1 MLQLLLSDV
10 QPDTISYS
18 SVITAC
24 ERSSLWQLAIQ
35 FLRESWTCRTPDV
48 VAFTGTMAACEKAG
62 RWQLALLLL
71 SKMPEDEILPDVV
84 SFGSAICAC
93 APWFWSTGM
102 FNVSS
107 FWILDKTERRSWN
120 PAIKSDRTEPTTH
133 TLFGTVSAL
142 SLVWVFKVD
151 SVIRASQGWNTET
164 PLRRKPVKVS
174 WHWSYWLRWA
184 VSTCNQIWS
193 LLQLLSLPVRGAV
206 SWLPVKGPENKDGN
220 DGDVA
225 IWNDMSWV
233 LTILCQE
240 RLCWCI

>member
-1 MLQLLLSDV
+1 MYNQTPSATVVSLRHV
-10 QPDTISYS
+10 NVPAYGNWPFNFW
-18 SVITAC
+18 
-24 ERSSLWQLAIQ
+24 ERVGHVG
-35 FLRESWTCRTPDV
+35 TPDV
-48 VAFTGTMAACEKAG
+48 VAFTGTIAACEKAG

-120 PAIKSDRTEPTTH
+120 PAIKSSRTEPI
-133 TLFGTVSAL
+133 LFFGTVSAF
-142 SLVWVFKVD
+142 SLVWAFKVG
-151 SVIRASQGWNTET
+151 SVSRTSQGWNTET
-164 PLRRKPVKVS
+164 PLRRKQVKVS
-174 WHWSYWLRWA
+174 WHWSYWLRWT

-193 LLQLLSLPVRGAV
+193 FLQLLSLPVRGAV
-206 SWLPVKGPENKDGN
+206 SWLPVRGA
-220 DGDVA
+220 DVPRMEMMVMCHLQ
-225 IWNDMSWV
+225 WYV

>member
-1 MLQLLLSDV
+1 MYIRPYNIYIYIYTYNNCKIGLYDAICYGTSSLVSWKYSWPFLWSIGSIESIEVESDIFTYNSAISACAKASNWQAACQVLQLLLLSDV

-48 VAFTGTMAACEKAG
+48 VAFTGTIAACEKAG

-120 PAIKSDRTEPTTH
+120 PAIKSSRREPI
-133 TLFGTVSAL
+133 LFLAL
-142 SLVWVFKVD
+142 FRPSVWF
-151 SVIRASQGWNTET
+151 E
-164 PLRRKPVKVS
+164 PLK
-174 WHWSYWLRWA
+174 
-184 VSTCNQIWS
+184 
-193 LLQLLSLPVRGAV
+193 
-206 SWLPVKGPENKDGN
+206 
-220 DGDVA
+220 
-225 IWNDMSWV
+225 
-233 LTILCQE
+233 
-240 RLCWCI
+240 

>member
-1 MLQLLLSDV
+1 MLYDAICYSTSSLVSWKFSWPFLWSIGSIESIEVESDIFTYNSAISACAKASNWQAACQVLQLLLSDV

-102 FNVSS
+102 FNLSS
-107 FWILDKTERRSWN
+107 FWILDKTGRRIWN
-120 PAIKSDRTEPTTH
+120 PAIKSDRTEPITH
-133 TLFGTVSAL
+133 IWFE
-142 SLVWVFKVD
+142 SLK
-151 SVIRASQGWNTET
+151 
-164 PLRRKPVKVS
+164 
-174 WHWSYWLRWA
+174 
-184 VSTCNQIWS
+184 
-193 LLQLLSLPVRGAV
+193 
-206 SWLPVKGPENKDGN
+206 
-220 DGDVA
+220 
-225 IWNDMSWV
+225 
-233 LTILCQE
+233 
-240 RLCWCI
+240 